1 MKLCQVNHLCNR
13 IRKRACPVSS
23 SDHKVGSLPYIS
35 FKKAS
40 TTSIKGVSKL
50 FLYGKKLASG
60 LGAVSEGFYLVYRHG
75 LYKDINNPQ
84 NTRYVQYFCRRL
96 CKVFNIDVHV
106 HGDIPRKPAL
116 WVSNHISWL
125 DVAVLGSGARVFFLA
140 KAEIEKW
147 PVFGKLAKSGGTLFI
162 QRGSGD
168 SIKIREQIT
177 AFLKQD
183 IPVLFFPEA
192 TTTDGSKVK
201 KVHGRILGAAIEAQ
215 RDVQIC
221 LICYV
226 NQQGGLDQVSPFIGN
241 ISFAADQLFATLD
254 PTLRRLEWDGIGP
267 LVLADTV
274 GFVRNLA
281 HALVESFKATL
292 EETLEAS
299 LLLHVID
306 SSSPDHMEQ
315 IEAVEKVLKEIGAD
329 IPILRVYNKIDQSGE
344 QAKIIYAKPNVP
356 ERVYVSAHTG
366 EGFDLLRQAVQE
378 CLMGQIQN
386 FDVLLKPAY
395 GKLRNQLYA
404 LNVIQSENYDDEG
417 NLHLQVY
424 IAPHKLEQL
433 IKQAHLPI
441 DEILGLKA
449 KQFHRE
455 LEEFEI
461 KN

>member
-1 MKLCQVNHLCNR
+1 MLNEAVPSEPSMQSNTEIK
-13 IRKRACPVSS
+13 
-23 SDHKVGSLPYIS
+23 
-35 FKKAS
+35 
-40 TTSIKGVSKL
+40 TTSLKGVSKL

-60 LGAVSEGFYLVYRHG
+60 FGAVSEGFYLVYRHG

-241 ISFAADQLFATLD
+241 ISFAEHVKKV
-254 PTLRRLEWDGIGP
+254 LEMP
-267 LVLADTV
+267 QVTAHLVALPAICTAGHTVESLTALVQQKMVQGLAD
-274 GFVRNLA
+274 
-281 HALVESFKATL
+281 
-292 EETLEAS
+292 
-299 LLLHVID
+299 LH
-306 SSSPDHMEQ
+306 Q
-315 IEAVEKVLKEIGAD
+315 KVLKSQ
-329 IPILRVYNKIDQSGE
+329 PNMQ
-344 QAKIIYAKPNVP
+344 QA
-356 ERVYVSAHTG
+356 
-366 EGFDLLRQAVQE
+366 
-378 CLMGQIQN
+378 
-386 FDVLLKPAY
+386 
-395 GKLRNQLYA
+395 
-404 LNVIQSENYDDEG
+404 
-417 NLHLQVY
+417 
-424 IAPHKLEQL
+424 
-433 IKQAHLPI
+433 
-441 DEILGLKA
+441 
-449 KQFHRE
+449 
-455 LEEFEI
+455 
-461 KN
+461 

>member
-1 MKLCQVNHLCNR
+1 MLNEAVPSEPSMQSNTEIK
-13 IRKRACPVSS
+13 
-23 SDHKVGSLPYIS
+23 
-35 FKKAS
+35 

-50 FLYGKKLASG
+50 FLYGNKLASG

-241 ISFAADQLFATLD
+241 ISFAEHVKKV
-254 PTLRRLEWDGIGP
+254 LEMP
-267 LVLADTV
+267 QVTAHLVALPAICTAGHTVESLTALVQQKMVQGLAD
-274 GFVRNLA
+274 
-281 HALVESFKATL
+281 
-292 EETLEAS
+292 
-299 LLLHVID
+299 LH
-306 SSSPDHMEQ
+306 H
-315 IEAVEKVLKEIGAD
+315 KVLKSQ
-329 IPILRVYNKIDQSGE
+329 PNMQ
-344 QAKIIYAKPNVP
+344 QA
-356 ERVYVSAHTG
+356 
-366 EGFDLLRQAVQE
+366 
-378 CLMGQIQN
+378 
-386 FDVLLKPAY
+386 
-395 GKLRNQLYA
+395 
-404 LNVIQSENYDDEG
+404 
-417 NLHLQVY
+417 
-424 IAPHKLEQL
+424 
-433 IKQAHLPI
+433 
-441 DEILGLKA
+441 
-449 KQFHRE
+449 
-455 LEEFEI
+455 
-461 KN
+461 